1 MFALH
6 ELKVT
11 DFWEKGA
18 WGSSAFSGD
27 SSMLPEG
34 EQTGALSTPKAT
46 AEYRRTGQ
54 KPENVSA
61 ERNQGLAAPE
71 AGEAP
76 LISALSKAGKKS
88 GSVETRK
95 TPPRKLRAR
104 RQNRS
109 VRAICYCPRGR

>member
-6 ELKVT
+6 KLKVT
-11 DFWEKGA
+11 DFWERGD
-18 WGSSAFSGD
+18 WGFSAFSGD

-34 EQTGALSTPKAT
+34 EQIGALSTSKAT

-88 GSVETRK
+88 GVQWRHG
-95 TPPRKLRAR
+95 KLHRENSELEGGTD
-104 RQNRS
+104 Q
-109 VRAICYCPRGR
+109 